1 MRLALPLALAAALS
15 CRATPPAPDAAP
27 DRPAPPDA
35 PPDAL
40 PDVSPP
46 DVPPP
51 DAPPPPS
58 SIGAACTSASFDD
71 PGDCAPTERCLPS
84 PGGYC
89 VAFCAQSRAC
99 PAGSVCVDSAR
110 LGDVCLR
117 ACDADADCRD
127 GYTCDPSWRA
137 CVAPGFASPRVPAC
151 ASPAPP
157 RARFG
162 PVHAVTAARPDAG
175 YDWEPSAA
183 LLPDGRLAVAYTA
196 RATGSLFARPSLR
209 VATLGPDGV
218 PASDRAFTT
227 ERSDHYDTW
236 MTADLRGR
244 VHLVWLGHNGDGVD
258 RDSQIGL
265 AATDDGSTWSAPR
278 AAHDARDCP
287 SPDGCLD
294 KPMIAAGPLPD
305 DPARPLVVLCYAANG
320 LRCRRSVDGG
330 ASFGRSVLAAPGFY
344 GDVRVD
350 RRGRVH
356 VVVTSGPGG
365 FTSPGWFGSEQNR
378 VVYARSDDGGVTYRQ
393 VSVASAMGERVPM
406 YFSNAQVVRDEA
418 RSLTHVVY
426 PAGAGVAW
434 DIVVATSRDDGLTWT
449 RRRANDDAPCATH
462 MTPSAALDPATGGL
476 HLLWLESRDGRGA
489 AVWAR
494 CDAGSPACGANER
507 VSDGPF
513 AAFAL
518 VRQSPR
524 WLGEYHAL
532 VVDEGRRRLH
542 ALWTGTVTEGGAPV
556 ARIFHAAAGL

>member
-1 MRLALPLALAAALS
+1 MRLALPLALTAALS
-15 CRATPPAPDAAP
+15 CRSTPAAPDAAP
-27 DRPAPPDA
+27 DRPAPPDVA
-35 PPDAL
+35 
-40 PDVSPP
+40 PP

-51 DAPPPPS
+51 DVAPDAPPDVPS
-58 SIGAACTSASFDD
+58 SIGAACTSPSFDD

-89 VAFCAQSRAC
+89 VAFCALSRTC

-117 ACDADADCRD
+117 ACTADTDCRD

-137 CVAPGFASPRVPAC
+137 CVAAGFASPRVPAC
-151 ASPAPP
+151 TAAAPP

-162 PVHAVTAARPDAG
+162 PVHALTAARPDAA

-183 LLPDGRLAVAYTA
+183 LLPDGRLTVAYTA
-196 RATGSLFARPSLR
+196 RPDASLFSRPALHI
-209 VATLGPDGV
+209 ATLSADGV
-218 PASDRAFTT
+218 PTADRVLTT
-227 ERSDHYDTW
+227 DRSDHYDTW

-265 AATDDGSTWSAPR
+265 ATTDDGATWSAPR
-278 AAHDARDCP
+278 AAHDTRDCTA
-287 SPDGCLD
+287 PDGCLD

-305 DPARPLVVLCYAANG
+305 DPTRPLVVLCYAAGG

-330 ASFGRSVLAAPGFY
+330 ASFGRSVLVAPGFY

-356 VVVTSGPGG
+356 VVVTVGPGN
-365 FTSPGWFGSEQNR
+365 FTSPGWFGTEQNR
-378 VVYARSDDGGVTYRQ
+378 VVYARSDDGGLTYRQ
-393 VSVASAMGERVPM
+393 VSVASATGERVPM

-418 RSLTHVVY
+418 RGLTHVVY

-434 DIVVATSRDDGLTWT
+434 DITVATSRDDGLTWT

-462 MTPSAALDPATGGL
+462 LTPSAALDPTTGAL
-476 HLLWLESRDGRGA
+476 HLLWLENRDGRGA

-494 CDAGSPACGANER
+494 CLPDAPRCEANER
-507 VSDGPF
+507 VSDAPF

-518 VRQSPR
+518 VRQSTR
-524 WLGEYHAL
+524 WLGEYQAL
-532 VVDEGRRRLH
+532 VVDDARRRVH
-542 ALWTGTVTEGGAPV
+542 ALWTGTVLEAGAPV